1 MRHHHTKTDAELKAA
16 ISRIPDRC
24 LKAVMTASK
33 KRKQTSDDDTADKWA
48 KYKKFLVTYA
58 PETLR
63 NNPSTLEPVTGVSH
77 NEEDMAEAITKLIKA
92 NLAILA
98 SNEAKSNQVR
108 LIVAEQMLR
117 LNELFN
123 NGSKGD
129 FYEFISVNLGISKR
143 LFCYYSAYYKFAT
156 KYSRFQQISASFFAF
171 RDMIRGLD
179 EWFDSRECSR
189 LSENTILVV
198 SKNSSCAHSCTKWTQ
213 SWHTRFV
220 N

>member
-1 MRHHHTKTDAELKAA
+1 MKSPTVKDDFYTWMRHHHTKTDAELKAA
-16 ISRIPDRC
+16 ISLILDRC
-24 LKAVMTASK
+24 LKAVMSATK
-33 KRKQTSDDDTADKWA
+33 KRKQNSDDETADKWA

-63 NNPSTLEPVTGVSH
+63 NNPSTVQPVTGVSH

-123 NGSKGD
+123 NGSEGD
-129 FYEFISVNLGISKR
+129 FYEFISTNFGISKR
-143 LFCYYSAYYKFAT
+143 
-156 KYSRFQQISASFFAF
+156 
-171 RDMIRGLD
+171 
-179 EWFDSRECSR
+179 
-189 LSENTILVV
+189 
-198 SKNSSCAHSCTKWTQ
+198 
-213 SWHTRFV
+213 
-220 N
+220 